1 MELGA
6 GDLAAFD
13 GRARQIDYAGVPG
26 LHFLGD
32 YRRDLPVSL
41 TRMMENAFDWEHLP
55 FVHPSSFADIALV
68 EQGSWGWRCMVAL
81 PAGAGDQAVELLVD
95 KQKHYWATTVVRG
108 FGEGIQI
115 HTQAADNPGGT
126 GIAIE
131 VRFYLPQS
139 PESEEQGLMILAA
152 LRMQYAKLYDEDE
165 ALMAA
170 RQKALDAKGDKTAS
184 LLEPGRDLGFA
195 NMMDREAPNL
205 VQSENGDVVVRWHDG
220 GWIAH
225 QAKCPHMLGPLDYG
239 EAEGGSLVCPWHGY
253 RFSLRDGRE
262 AEARCPSL
270 KLAKLAQDDDG
281 RLLVARA
288 D

>member
-1 MELGA
+1 VELGA
-6 GDLAAFD
+6 GDLTAFQ
-13 GRARQIDYAGVPG
+13 GRARQIDYAGVPR

-41 TRMMENAFDWEHLP
+41 TRVMENAYDWEHLP

-68 EQGSWGWRCMVAL
+68 EQGAWGWRCMVAL
-81 PAGAGDQAVELLVD
+81 PGGAGEQAVELLVD

-108 FGEGIQI
+108 FGEGVQI
-115 HTQAADNPGGT
+115 HTQAAANPGRA

-131 VRFYLPQS
+131 VRFYLPHP
-139 PESEEQGLMILAA
+139 PESEQQGLMILAA

-170 RQKALDAKGDKTAS
+170 RQNALDMHRGKTTS
-184 LLEPGRDLGFA
+184 LLEPGRDLGLA
-195 NMMDREAPNL
+195 NTMDRKAPNL
-205 VQSENGDVVVRWHDG
+205 VKSENGDVVVRWHDG

-239 EAEGGSLVCPWHGY
+239 EVDGGSLVCPWHGY

-262 AEARCPSL
+262 AEARCSSL
-270 KLAKLAQDDDG
+270 NLARLAQDDDG
-281 RLLVARA
+281 RLLVVGTH
-288 D
+288 

>member
-6 GDLAAFD
+6 GDLTAFD

-32 YRRDLPVSL
+32 YRRNLPVSL
-41 TRMMENAFDWEHLP
+41 TRMMENAYDWEHLP

-81 PAGAGDQAVELLVD
+81 PADAGDQAVELLVD

-115 HTQAADNPGGT
+115 HTQAAANPGRT

-131 VRFYLPQS
+131 VRFYLPQP
-139 PESEEQGLMILAA
+139 PESEEHSLMILAA

-195 NMMDREAPNL
+195 NAMDREAPNL

-225 QAKCPHMLGPLDYG
+225 QAKCPHMLGPLDDAK
-239 EAEGGSLVCPWHGY
+239 AEGGSLVCPWHGY

-270 KLAKLAQDDDG
+270 KLAKLAQDEDG
-281 RLLVARA
+281 RLMVARA